1 MQAPAL
7 IRSGWWVAVAA
18 LIVSAVVVWIMVAPI
33 FTGRGAGGAPVE
45 FDLSSATVDRDL
57 IVRAMAIDGVRAL
70 SRPETISPQEI
81 ERYNSEERGKLL
93 VPEDRVIGVFIGG
106 EARAYPLRL
115 MRWHEVVNDV
125 VGGEPIAVTYS
136 PLCDSVVV
144 YSTKTADEVIELG
157 VSGLLYN
164 SNPLLYD
171 RTKGPESSSLW
182 SQLDGLPI
190 TAKGPLDENRLRPRK
205 ADLVT
210 WRVWHARH
218 PETTIVAQ
226 QPDMKKLYKRD
237 PYHSYFGSD
246 LLRFPV
252 KPLPPETGLRL
263 KDRVVVIV
271 VDDTEATLALP
282 LLGDGP
288 GTVEVVVTGLPLR
301 LVFDAEIGVAE
312 VDPLSEPERL
322 KSVRYSFWFAWYSL
336 KRTIPDNIHATVSDD
351 TIFGSVPTTVHSP
364 GGA

>member
-1 MQAPAL
+1 MKAPAL

-18 LIVSAVVVWIMVAPI
+18 LVVSGAVVWIMVAPI
-33 FTGRGAGGAPVE
+33 LSNRGPGIAPIE
-45 FDLSSATVDRDL
+45 FDLGSATVDRDL

-70 SRPETISPQEI
+70 SSPDTISPQEI
-81 ERYNSEERGKLL
+81 DRYNSEERGKLL
-93 VPEDRVIGVFIGG
+93 VPDDRVVGLFLGG

-125 VGGEPIAVTYS
+125 VGGEVIAVTYS

-144 YSTKTADEVIELG
+144 YSTQTANGVIELG

-171 RTKGPESSSLW
+171 RNKGPESSPLW
-182 SQLDGLPI
+182 TQLDGLPV
-190 TAKGPLDENRLRPRK
+190 TGGDPLQSNRLRPLT
-205 ADLVT
+205 ADLIT
-210 WRVWHARH
+210 WRDWRAQH

-246 LLRFPV
+246 VLRFPV
-252 KPLPPETGLRL
+252 APLPPETGLRL
-263 KDRVVVIV
+263 KDRVVVIA
-271 VDDTEATLALP
+271 VDDTEAILALP
-282 LLGDGP
+282 FLGESP
-288 GTVEVVVTGLPLR
+288 GTVEVVVADLPFR
-301 LVFDAEIGVAE
+301 VVFDAEVGVAE
-312 VDPLSEPERL
+312 VDPLIDTDRRI
-322 KSVRYSFWFAWYSL
+322 SVRYSFWFAWYSL

-351 TIFGSVPTTVHSP
+351 TIFGSVPTTVQSP

>member
-33 FTGRGAGGAPVE
+33 FTGRGASVAPVE
-45 FDLSSATVDRDL
+45 FDLSSATVQREL

-70 SRPETISPQEI
+70 VEPETISPQEI
-81 ERYNSEERGKLL
+81 DRYNSEERGKLL
-93 VPEDRVIGVFIGG
+93 VPDDRVIGVSIRG

-125 VGGEPIAVTYS
+125 VGGEFIAVTYS

-144 YSTKTADEVIELG
+144 YSTQTVGEVIELG

-171 RTKGPESSSLW
+171 RNKGPESSPLW
-182 SQLDGLPI
+182 TQLDGLPV
-190 TAKGPLDENRLRPRK
+190 TGGDPLQLNRLRPLT

-210 WRVWHARH
+210 WRDWRAQY
-218 PETTIVAQ
+218 PETTVVAQ

-246 LLRFPV
+246 MLRFPV
-252 KPLPPETGLRL
+252 APLPPETGLRL

-271 VDDTEATLALP
+271 VDDTEATFALP

-288 GTVEVVVTGLPLR
+288 GTVEVVVAGLPLR
-301 LVFDAEIGVAE
+301 VVSDGEIGVAE

-322 KSVRYSFWFAWYSL
+322 TSVRYSFWFAWYSL

-351 TIFGSVPTTVHSP
+351 TNIDSVPTTVQTP